1 MNLRLLKLSLI
12 IPFFIACQAGS
23 EIIPPEGGEE
33 GASDFSCTLSQTSF
47 SFDHAYDYAPGDLTV
62 AIGEER
68 VIVDM
73 SGAPWMEIGE
83 NVASIEPNSE
93 VTLKLAPAEP
103 NYSPSPRSGVIVLKG
118 KYTGQSV
125 EIDVTQ
131 AGSFQDADES
141 LANGWRLDSDLA
153 PSDSWRNGK
162 LMTANK
168 GGLKGLLTLEHS
180 INSPVQILEDD
191 KRGTFTGIRPGD
203 ALLLR
208 APVKD
213 LAAGTDVSAMICIGH
228 KTTGEKSKW
237 VAEYWDEGIWNEIR
251 TFNTCND
258 ALDFNFSTFICDFT
272 LKEQVVNDY
281 VKVRFR
287 LVSGQEGA
295 VNFIAASPWTGAAL
309 EVNAGY
315 PAITDTKKILILGNS
330 FTHYWGSPFVLK
342 QIARSQ
348 GHRLDMRVHSEPGVS
363 LKEHTTDFTLSRDII
378 NEGGYD
384 FAILQENSITHAKY
398 ADKVNTTA
406 LSETNALADAI
417 KAESQTCRIVL
428 ENTWAYSEENYKGYG
443 SYEAFYEKLVAGCN
457 EIAQSVRLEV
467 SPIGTAFKK
476 VTDNYPDINCLYT
489 DNHHASCNGAY
500 LKSCVNY
507 LRLYGGGFNDN
518 PYPGEATSPE
528 FAQTLR
534 TVAYNVVNDV
544 PEVTPKEPVTI
555 TLDFASWPLSPSL
568 AKGSSSNTIKTKDT
582 YTYTENDETYQ
593 FEIYAPTHGY
603 FYNGTALRFQSTG
616 GGYIMLPAIEGKS
629 LVELTVAI
637 TNTSNK
643 SVHLF
648 SNEPDMS
655 TTEITGDIL
664 NNKSIAKQSS
674 ATFKLTGTASGQ
686 SYYLY
691 SKTTHTQIG
700 KIVMTYE

>member
-1 MNLRLLKLSLI
+1 MNIRLLKSLI
-12 IPFFIACQAGS
+12 FLPFFIACQAGS

-33 GASDFSCTLSQTSF
+33 GTSDFYCNVSKTSF
-47 SFDHAYDYAPGDLTV
+47 SFDHAYDYTPGELTV

-68 VIVDM
+68 VLVDI
-73 SGAPWMEIGE
+73 SNAPWMEIEGDRT
-83 NVASIEPNSE
+83 VIDPNSE
-93 VTLKLAPAEP
+93 VTFKIAPSEP

-118 KYTGQSV
+118 KYTEQSV
-125 EIDVTQ
+125 EISVTQ
-131 AGSFQDADES
+131 AGSYQDADES
-141 LANGWRLDSDLA
+141 LANGWRLDSNLA

-208 APVKD
+208 APVKN
-213 LAAGTDVSAMICIGH
+213 LASGTDVSAMICIGH
-228 KTTGEKSKW
+228 KTVGEKSKW
-237 VAEYWDEGIWNEIR
+237 VAEYWDEEMWNEIR
-251 TFNTCND
+251 TFTTCND
-258 ALDFNFSTFICDFT
+258 TLDFNFSTFICDFT
-272 LKEQVVNDY
+272 LKKDVVNDY

-309 EVNAGY
+309 EVNSGC
-315 PAITDTKKILILGNS
+315 PAIKDTKKILILGNS

-342 QIARSQ
+342 QLARSQ
-348 GHRLDMRVHSEPGVS
+348 GHKLDMRVHTEPGVS
-363 LKEHTTDFTLSRDII
+363 LKEHSTDFTLSRDAI

-384 FAILQENSITHAKY
+384 FAILQEQSVTHAKY

-406 LSETNALADAI
+406 LSETNALANAI
-417 KAESQTCRIVL
+417 KAESQTCWIVL
-428 ENTWAYSEENYKGYG
+428 ENTWAYSEDNYKGYG
-443 SYEAFYEKLVAGCN
+443 SYDVFYDKLVAGCT

-467 SPIGTAFKK
+467 SPIATAFKR
-476 VTDNYPDINCLYT
+476 VTDTYPDINCLYT
-489 DNHHASCNGAY
+489 DGHHASRNGAY

-507 LRLYGGGFNDN
+507 LRLYGGEFNDN
-518 PYPGEATSPE
+518 PYLGETTSSE

-544 PEVTPKEPVTI
+544 PEVTPKETVTI
-555 TLDFASWPLSPSL
+555 TLDFATWPLSPSGP
-568 AKGSSSNTIKTKDT
+568 AKESKSQTKDT
-582 YTYTENDETYQ
+582 YTYTDNDVTYQ
-593 FEIYAPTHGY
+593 FEIYAPKDGY
-603 FYNGTALRFQSTG
+603 YDAGTSLRFENQS
-616 GGYIMLPAIEGKS
+616 GGYIKLPAIEDKT

-648 SNEPDMS
+648 SSEPDMS
-655 TTEITGDIL
+655 TTDINGDIL
-664 NNKSIAKQSS
+664 SNKAITKQSS
-674 ATFKLTGTASGQ
+674 ATFKLTGTAPGQ

-691 SKTTHTQIG
+691 SKTKHTQIG

>member
-1 MNLRLLKLSLI
+1 MNRRLLKLSLL
-12 IPFFIACQAGS
+12 IPLFIACQAGS
-23 EIIPPEGGEE
+23 EIIPPESGEE
-33 GASDFSCTLSQTSF
+33 VIQDFSCEVSQASF
-47 SFDHAYDYAPGDLTV
+47 SFDHAYDYTPGELTV

-68 VIVDM
+68 VIVDL
-73 SGAPWMEIGE
+73 SGAPWMEVEGNRTTID
-83 NVASIEPNSE
+83 PNSE
-93 VTLKLAPAEP
+93 VTFKIAPAEP
-103 NYSPSPRSGVIVLKG
+103 NYSPAPRSGVIVLKG
-118 KYTGQSV
+118 KYTEQSV
-125 EIDVTQ
+125 EINVTQ
-131 AGSFQDADES
+131 AGSYQDTDES
-141 LANGWRLDSDLA
+141 LANGWRLDSNLA
-153 PSDSWRNGK
+153 PSDSWRKGK

-213 LAAGTDVSAMICIGH
+213 LAADTDVSAMICIGH

-237 VAEYWDEGIWNEIR
+237 MAEYWDEGVWNEIR

-258 ALDFNFSTFICDFT
+258 TLDFNFSTFICDFT
-272 LKEQVVNDY
+272 LKDQVVNDY

-287 LVSGQEGA
+287 LVSGQDDA

-309 EVNAGY
+309 EINAGY
-315 PAITDTKKILILGNS
+315 PAIKDTKKILILGNS

-342 QIARSQ
+342 QLARSQ
-348 GHRLDMRVHSEPGVS
+348 GHKLDMRVHTEPGVS
-363 LKEHTTDFTLSRDII
+363 LKEHSTAFTLSRDVI

-384 FAILQENSITHAKY
+384 FALLQENSITHAKF

-406 LSETNALADAI
+406 LSETNVLANAI
-417 KAESQTCRIVL
+417 KAESQTCWIVL
-428 ENTWAYSEENYKGYG
+428 ENTWAYSDEDYKGYG
-443 SYEAFYEKLVAGCN
+443 SYDVFYDKLVAGCN

-467 SPIGTAFKK
+467 SPIATAFKRVHDK
-476 VTDNYPDINCLYT
+476 NPEINCLYT
-489 DNHHASCNGAY
+489 DNHHDSRNGAY

-507 LRLYGGGFNDN
+507 LRLYGGEFNDN
-518 PYPGEATSPE
+518 PYLGETTSAE

-544 PEVTPKEPVTI
+544 PEVAPKETVTI

-568 AKGSSSNTIKTKDT
+568 PVKGDKLTTRDT
-582 YTYTENDETYQ
+582 YTYTEDDVTYQ
-593 FEIYAPTHGY
+593 FEIYAPTKGY
-603 FYNGTALRFQSTG
+603 YNTGTALRFEDQT
-616 GGYIMLPAIEGKS
+616 GGYIKLPAVEGKT

-643 SVHLF
+643 AIHLF
-648 SNEPDMS
+648 SSEPVMTS
-655 TTEITGDIL
+655 TTANGDIL
-664 NNKSIAKQSS
+664 NNKAITKQSS
-674 ATFKLTGTASGQ
+674 ATFKLTGTEPGK

-691 SKTTHTQIG
+691 SKAKHTQIG